1 MKEYILIT
9 GASSGIGYEMAQQLA
24 ALKYN
29 LILAARSEDK
39 LEVMQRELSSKHG
52 VSVHYIAKDLSIVDQ
67 AVELF
72 NDIKS
77 ADYQVSHLVN
87 NAGVGNYGNFIE
99 TPLEE
104 ELSMIQLN
112 VSSLVVLTKLFA
124 QDMVSRK
131 SGRIMNVG
139 SVLSFLP
146 FPYFAVY
153 SATKAFVLAFSDTL
167 AAELEGTGVIVNS
180 LYPGTTDTGFTTD
193 KMHSTNHYKSSKPM
207 HPKVVAEQG
216 VKHLLHGRGK
226 KVVGFQNWFNSKLP
240 SFVPDRIMMKIKKN
254 LASIKS

>member
-1 MKEYILIT
+1 MKEYILLT
-9 GASSGIGYEMAQQLA
+9 GASSGIGYEMANQLA
-24 ALKYN
+24 EKAFN
-29 LILAARSEDK
+29 LILVARTESKLQQMQSDLTKKYGILVQYFAAD
-39 LEVMQRELSSKHG
+39 LSD
-52 VSVHYIAKDLSIVDQ
+52 VNAAKDLYKKVKDENLL
-67 AVELF
+67 VT
-72 NDIKS
+72 
-77 ADYQVSHLVN
+77 HLVN

-112 VSSLVVLTKLFA
+112 ISSLVVLTKLFA

-153 SATKAFVLAFSDTL
+153 SATKAFVLAFSETL

-180 LYPGTTDTGFTTD
+180 LYPGTTDTGFTTPE
-193 KMHSTNHYKSSKPM
+193 MQSTNLHKTKPM
-207 HPKVVAEQG
+207 HPKEVAAQG
-216 VKHLLHGRGK
+216 VKHLLSGKGK
-226 KVVGFQNWFNSKLP
+226 KVVGFQNWFNSKL
-240 SFVPDRIMMKIKKN
+240 SGFVPDGIMMKIKKN
-254 LASIKS
+254 LASQK

>member
-9 GASSGIGYEMAQQLA
+9 GASSGIGYEMANQLA
-24 ALKYN
+24 EKAFN
-29 LILAARSEDK
+29 LILVARTESK
-39 LEVMQRELSSKHG
+39 LHQMQADLIKRYGILVQYFATDLSD
-52 VSVHYIAKDLSIVDQ
+52 VNAAKDLYKKVK
-67 AVELF
+67 EENLL
-72 NDIKS
+72 
-77 ADYQVSHLVN
+77 VSHLVN
-87 NAGVGNYGNFIE
+87 NAGVGNYGNFTE

-104 ELSMIQLN
+104 ELNMIQLN
-112 VSSLVVLTKLFA
+112 ISSLVVLTKLFA
-124 QDMVSRK
+124 QDMVSRR

-193 KMHSTNHYKSSKPM
+193 KMQSTNLHKTKPM
-207 HPKVVAEQG
+207 HPKDVAVLG
-216 VKHLLHGRGK
+216 VKHLLEGSGK

-240 SFVPDRIMMKIKKN
+240 NFVPDGIMMKIKKG
-254 LASIKS
+254 LASQK